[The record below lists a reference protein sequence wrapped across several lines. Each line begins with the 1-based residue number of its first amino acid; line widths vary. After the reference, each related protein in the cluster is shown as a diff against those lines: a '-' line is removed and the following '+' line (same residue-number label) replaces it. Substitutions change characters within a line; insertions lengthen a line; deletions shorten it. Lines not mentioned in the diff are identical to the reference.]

1 MTSRP
6 SRIAFLALAAAA
18 GLSWSGC
25 SSSTAVVAAGDVASG
40 PAPPPVETSPAV
52 TYAEDHAAV
61 AFGRRYFRAVCTGYC
76 HSTQPGVKREAP
88 DLFDCAWLHG
98 DRDEDLFRIISQGVP
113 DTEMLPFGEK
123 LDDEVLWK
131 IIAFLRSS
139 SRCVP
144 G

>member
-1 MTSRP
+1 MCL
-6 SRIAFLALAAAA
+6 LALGAVWCIW
-18 GLSWSGC
+18 WSGC
-25 SSSTAVVAAGDVASG
+25 SSSTAVAPADDAGSE
-40 PAPPPVETSPAV
+40 PSPPPPVVTSPAAR
-52 TYAEDHAAV
+52 YAEDPEAV

-76 HSTQPGVKREAP
+76 HSTQPGVKRDAP
-88 DLFDCAWLHG
+88 DLFDCEWRHG
-98 DRDEDLFRIISQGVP
+98 DRDEDLFRVMTDGVP

-123 LDDEVLWK
+123 LDEEVLWK